1 MMFPSRLDGS
11 PAAEQQVCSAA
22 DSPDLNATF
31 FEAEHVAREAIYQS
45 SDPEPEATT
54 APAAEVREQDIR
66 LRPQRMAEMVGQQ
79 DVIERLQ
86 IAIEAARGR
95 RQPLG
100 HILFDGPPGL
110 GKTTFATVIPAEMG
124 TTVQFAN
131 GAALRAPKDLIP
143 YLTNLE
149 QGSVLFIDEIHRLP
163 KNVEEY
169 LYTAMEDFR
178 IDIVLGEG
186 VSARTLNLE
195 LRPFTLIGAT
205 TRAGMLSGPLRDR
218 FQIREHLGWYT
229 LAELCEIVRRNATK
243 LHVEVA
249 VDPATEIARRS
260 RSTPRLAN
268 NRLLWVRDYAQSR
281 AGGDITLSVATAAL
295 QMIGIDPLGLDK
307 QDRGYLDTL
316 TRVFGGGPAGL
327 EAIAHTMN
335 VSSDTLEDEVEPFL
349 LRSEL
354 IVRTRRGRIATEKA
368 YRHLGIAAC
377 G

>member
-1 MMFPSRLDGS
+1 
-11 PAAEQQVCSAA
+11 
-22 DSPDLNATF
+22 
-31 FEAEHVAREAIYQS
+31 VAREAIYEA
-45 SDPEPEATT
+45 SDPDPDDERDVSNGESNPKSSGAS
-54 APAAEVREQDIR
+54 VEQDVR
-66 LRPQRMAEMVGQQ
+66 LRPRRMSEMVGQR

-86 IAIEAARGR
+86 IAIDAARKR
-95 RQPLG
+95 KEPLG

-110 GKTTFATVIPAEMG
+110 GKTTFATVIPEEMG

-131 GAALRAPKDLIP
+131 GAGLRAPKDLIP

-149 QGSVLFIDEIHRLP
+149 EGSVLFIDEIHRLP
-163 KNVEEY
+163 KSVEEY

-186 VSARTLNLE
+186 VSARTLNLA

-218 FQIREHLGWYT
+218 FQIREHLGWYSR
-229 LAELCEIVRRNATK
+229 AELCEIVQRNAVK
-243 LHVEVA
+243 LNVS
-249 VDPATEIARRS
+249 VDDLSAIEIANRS

-268 NRLLWVRDYAQSR
+268 NRLLWVRDYSQSR
-281 AGGDITLSVATAAL
+281 AAGRIDQQVSIAAL
-295 QMIGIDPLGLDK
+295 QMIGIDDLGLDK

-316 TRVFGGGPAGL
+316 MRVFVGGPAGL

-354 IVRTRRGRIATEKA
+354 IVRTRRGRIATMKA
-368 YRHLGIAAC
+368 YEHLGRPKPASLLE
-377 G
+377 